1 MKKIILIFLTVLSVN
16 STFCQNKEKYAE
28 LVNEAAKLHANKEYL
43 KAAHKFSEAF
53 STFGVYAQT
62 DDRYKAAR
70 SWALANQADSA
81 FVQLFQI
88 THGDDFSDLNIVNDA
103 ALSSLHS
110 DERWNFIIE
119 FVKENNEKTSKYD
132 AVLSAKFA
140 SIYQED
146 RQIKFE
152 IGETEQKYGRNSDE
166 MKQILKTINEK
177 NAANVVE
184 VTKILDE
191 KGWLGADIIGEKGS
205 NALFS
210 VIQNADIK
218 TQEKY
223 LPMLREAVAK
233 ENTDPAY
240 LALLEDEIALKQGK
254 RQIYGSRIGID
265 LKTGKYYVA
274 PLEDPDNVDKRR
286 TEIGLGKYQDY
297 LSIFG
302 MTWNV
307 DEYKK
312 ELPELEAK
320 HGIK

>member
-1 MKKIILIFLTVLSVN
+1 MKKIILVFLTVLSVN

-28 LVNEAAKLHANKEYL
+28 LVNEASKLHANKEYL

-62 DDRYKAAR
+62 DDRYKAACA
-70 SWALANQADSA
+70 WALANQPDSA

-88 THGDDFSDLNIVNDA
+88 THGEDFSDLNIVNNA

-110 DERWNFIIE
+110 DERWNFIVE
-119 FVKENNEKTSKYD
+119 FVKENNEKTGKFD

-140 SIYQED
+140 SIYHEN
-146 RQIKFE
+146 RQAKFE
-152 IGETEQKYGRNSDE
+152 IGETEQKYGRNSNE
-166 MKQILKTINEK
+166 MKQLLKSINEK

-191 KGWLGADIIGEKGS
+191 KGWLGADVIGDKGN

-210 VIQNADIK
+210 VIQYADIN

-223 LPMLREAVAK
+223 LPMLKDAVVK

-265 LKTGKYYVA
+265 IKTGKYYVV

-286 TEIGLGKYQDY
+286 MKIGLGKYQDY
-297 LSIFG
+297 LAIFG
-302 MTWNV
+302 LTWNI

-312 ELPELEAK
+312 ELPELEVR